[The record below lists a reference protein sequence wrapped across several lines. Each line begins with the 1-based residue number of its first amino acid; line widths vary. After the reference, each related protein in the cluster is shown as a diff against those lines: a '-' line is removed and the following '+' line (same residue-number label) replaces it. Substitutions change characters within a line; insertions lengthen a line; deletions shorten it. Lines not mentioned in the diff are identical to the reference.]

1 MDQNT
6 LQSHSYNRRNRSGG
20 IQTLRLAGIES
31 DTYTCHGK
39 GQNVCGK
46 CQSREI
52 LHPEAK
58 ESRTNSE
65 KWEQS

>member
-6 LQSHSYNRRNRSGG
+6 LQSILTIGETAAVEFKRCGS
-20 IQTLRLAGIES
+20 GIES

-65 KWEQS
+65 KWELS

>member
-6 LQSHSYNRRNRSGG
+6 LQSILTIGETAAVEFKRCGS
-20 IQTLRLAGIES
+20 GIES

-46 CQSREI
+46 M
-52 LHPEAK
+52 PVA
-58 ESRTNSE
+58 
-65 KWEQS
+65 